1 MKKLLILILTS
12 LMVLIIL
19 AFILNKVEI
28 ETSKK
33 NYKYSDSQRFEK
45 ILIDNFLKNVN

>member
-19 AFILNKVEI
+19 AFILNKAEI

-33 NYKYSDSQRFEK
+33 NYKYSDSQHFEK